1 MYASGP
7 PLSPSTRPMYT
18 ILSKGSM
25 HIVLFAEC
33 RMYASTTPTG
43 ERSSSVACFVAVVAC
58 SCCMLCCSWR
68 TTLTGERSSSV
79 ACFVAVVACSVAAG
93 VNDANTPPRPLP
105 AQPAF
110 KPRLLFGGGEKERRE
125 TTEKT
130 SSLLSVHIFCLLTTF
145 FEKDALCQRGHT
157 CTSLSVAAII
167 VFCSILGVGVY
178 NVSELLSRATS

>member
-1 MYASGP
+1 
-7 PLSPSTRPMYT
+7 
-18 ILSKGSM
+18 
-25 HIVLFAEC
+25 
-33 RMYASTTPTG
+33 MYASTTPTG
-43 ERSSSVACFVAVVAC
+43 ES
-58 SCCMLCCSWR
+58 
-68 TTLTGERSSSV
+68 SSSV

-110 KPRLLFGGGEKERRE
+110 KPRLLFGGGDKERRE
-125 TTEKT
+125 KTKKT
-130 SSLLSVHIFCLLTTF
+130 SPLLSVHIFCLLTTF

-157 CTSLSVAAII
+157 CTSLSLAAII